1 MEARESAPQRITL
14 SNFLKRNLH
23 AKLCLERKNPDMA
36 RAYKTDVVDNV
47 AIA

>member
-1 MEARESAPQRITL
+1 VRLNAYPSAI
-14 SNFLKRNLH
+14 FLKRNLH